1 MDDIFNGMS
10 DLSVQQVAL
19 NTDAKG
25 RLLLI
30 RSTQF
35 CSNKVHHIAH
45 LSGTANRALG
55 RKLIF
60 FYCIKNSEQQDCAV
74 GCA

>member
-1 MDDIFNGMS
+1 MGFILFKILSFVFRASSQLHEMDDIFNGMS

-45 LSGTANRALG
+45 PSGTANRNH
-55 RKLIF
+55 KI
-60 FYCIKNSEQQDCAV
+60 
-74 GCA
+74 